1 MAIATGG
8 THAMITHHHHLIQ
21 EIGHIFLKKNTYTYM
36 DFSYENT
43 QDFIYR
49 VVDDSVV
56 DRLQR

>member
-1 MAIATGG
+1 
-8 THAMITHHHHLIQ
+8 
-21 EIGHIFLKKNTYTYM
+21 M